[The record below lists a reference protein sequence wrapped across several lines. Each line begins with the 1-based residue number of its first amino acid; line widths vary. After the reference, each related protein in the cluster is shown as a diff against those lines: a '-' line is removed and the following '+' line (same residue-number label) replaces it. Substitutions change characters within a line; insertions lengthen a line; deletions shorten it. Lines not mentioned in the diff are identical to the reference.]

1 MGHTDWGADKST
13 LLKLYRTLVRSKL
26 DYGCAV
32 YGSAKHYILKSLDP
46 IHHQGL
52 RIALGAFRT
61 SPVQS
66 LYAEAGEPSLRHRR
80 LKLSMTYFLKLKSLP
95 DNPCHNV
102 INNPPPSEL
111 FERTKT
117 IAPFGTRTLPHIE
130 EANIEPNSID
140 SQYERTPPPWEHS
153 NIMFDISQSCFKKE
167 QTSETVL
174 RKEFQQ
180 LRERYNSYFEAY
192 TDGSKS
198 EHKVAAAAFFTKD
211 PDNPKTTRLRDGSSV
226 FNAELE
232 GILLAL
238 KKFLT
243 LSQPKNFIL
252 YTDSLSAV
260 ESLRNKTFKIENVK
274 RFYNLLKK
282 IPPQTQL
289 VIAWVPSHVG
299 ISGNEK
305 ADRLAKAAL
314 TSNLAA
320 HSRVCWSDLKPRVDT
335 YICTAWQ
342 ALWNDETRNKLYE
355 ICPNLKE
362 SLCNTTQPLYRRQE
376 TVMTRLR
383 IGHTWITHNYL
394 LKKED
399 QPFCHACDNPF
410 TVKHILVECSD
421 FTYIR
426 NKYYTTTDVHTLF
439 REVDSSKITEYL
451 KEIKLFDKI

>member
-1 MGHTDWGADKST
+1 MKEKCRKALNILRVVGHTDWGADKST

-32 YGSAKHYILKSLDP
+32 YGSTKNYILKLLDP

-80 LKLSMTYFLKLKSLP
+80 LKLSMNYFLKLKSLP
-95 DNPCHNV
+95 DNPCHNI

-117 IAPFGTRTLPHIE
+117 IPPFGTRTLPHIE

-153 NIMFDISQSCFKKE
+153 NIMFDTSLSCFKKE

-232 GILLAL
+232 GMLLAL

-243 LSQPKNFIL
+243 LSQPKNFII
-252 YTDSLSAV
+252 YTDRAC
-260 ESLRNKTFKIENVK
+260 T
-274 RFYNLLKK
+274 
-282 IPPQTQL
+282 
-289 VIAWVPSHVG
+289 
-299 ISGNEK
+299 
-305 ADRLAKAAL
+305 
-314 TSNLAA
+314 
-320 HSRVCWSDLKPRVDT
+320 RVLN
-335 YICTAWQ
+335 ICVQ
-342 ALWNDETRNKLYE
+342 
-355 ICPNLKE
+355 ICGL
-362 SLCNTTQPLYRRQE
+362 
-376 TVMTRLR
+376 
-383 IGHTWITHNYL
+383 HNGS
-394 LKKED
+394 
-399 QPFCHACDNPF
+399 
-410 TVKHILVECSD
+410 ECST
-421 FTYIR
+421 FWSI
-426 NKYYTTTDVHTLF
+426 
-439 REVDSSKITEYL
+439 
-451 KEIKLFDKI
+451 LFDCKN